1 MSATTLIDIANTL
14 ASISREE
21 YITDFLKH
29 EVSKLH
35 SRETCW
41 PQSGVSGLL
50 TLLRAN
56 MSETQS
62 WNSSIIHE
70 GPYSFNSTG
79 NSYSVDFATREFVVN
94 GVDQDTYITLSYVH
108 GMLTPCRVCR
118 DG

>member
-1 MSATTLIDIANTL
+1 MSATTLTDIASML
-14 ASISREE
+14 ADVSRGE

-41 PQSGVSGLL
+41 PQSGVPGLL

-62 WNSSIIHE
+62 WNSSIIHQ

-79 NSYSVDFATREFVVN
+79 NSYSVDFTTREFVVN

-108 GMLTPCRVCR
+108 GTLKPVRVC